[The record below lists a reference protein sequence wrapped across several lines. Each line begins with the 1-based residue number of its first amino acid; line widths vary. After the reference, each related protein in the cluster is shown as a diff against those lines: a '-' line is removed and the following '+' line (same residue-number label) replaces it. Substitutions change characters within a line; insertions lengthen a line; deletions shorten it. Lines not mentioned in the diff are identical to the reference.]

1 MTTEMGPRDVDLGPK
16 ERFAAQFIRGW
27 AWVVGYVSDDA
38 VPRFNP
44 DTATLSISG
53 ESDEQ
58 GDAFARGRTVAQL
71 TSLNQ
76 VAMMGVIGMCGMSLI
91 GAAVT
96 MSAGT
101 ATLAVLLA
109 AVAFVSY
116 IGSIELTSKIDVL
129 DHTTEPAPEELD
141 ELKAEFV
148 DGEIDEQELDERA
161 AEVWER

>member
-1 MTTEMGPRDVDLGPK
+1 
-16 ERFAAQFIRGW
+16 
-27 AWVVGYVSDDA
+27 
-38 VPRFNP
+38 
-44 DTATLSISG
+44 
-53 ESDEQ
+53 
-58 GDAFARGRTVAQL
+58 
-71 TSLNQ
+71 
-76 VAMMGVIGMCGMSLI
+76 MMGVIGMCGMSLI